1 MPNKLHVIVCE
12 NLIEE
17 VRTAVEEEHFADVE
31 IVPFAAKCGQAA
43 AGSARLNA
51 LVESFRK
58 KNAQVFILGG
68 TCLTG
73 PAKPEGGPFADLRYD
88 VDQCFPL
95 FIGRTA
101 VEELITAGSYL
112 VTSGWVRHWRSALRE
127 WGFDQAQARAFF
139 AETMKRIVLLQTG
152 SNPAAEK
159 EGRAFAEY
167 IGLPLIVQPA
177 GLDLLRLHL
186 RNTVLAWRLGNE
198 RRRTADL
205 AMLSDLSAEL
215 TRVGTEEDA
224 IENIILLFRSLFA
237 PKRILYLP
245 FAYDVPGEWITVPG
259 GERVDPEDLARLRG
273 ISGEY
278 AVLET
283 GDGFGLRIS
292 HRGETLGLI
301 EVRGFA
307 FPAHRDHYL
316 DLALTV
322 SHIAGLAIANAR
334 AYQSIREERDRAEK
348 YLKLAEKSVRERELL
363 LKEVN
368 HRIKNNFQMLAG
380 MLRLQSANLRDP
392 DALAIC
398 REMQGRIK
406 SIAFVH
412 ERLYKSSDLA
422 AVDFSRYIGQ
432 IIKELSEAFRD
443 QAARIHVSTEVEE
456 IGLNINTS
464 IPLGLIINELI
475 ANAFKHAFPGDRA
488 GNIQVVLR
496 ALPEE
501 SFRLEVRDDGVG
513 LPPGFEI
520 GKSDTL
526 GLQLVAMM
534 AEQLDAIVEAERD
547 GGTVFRVVFRERGR
561 DGETKS

>member
-12 NLIEE
+12 ILIEE
-17 VRTAVEEEHFADVE
+17 ARAAVAEERFTDVE

-51 LVESFRK
+51 LVKSFRER
-58 KNAQVFILGG
+58 NAQVFILGG
-68 TCLTG
+68 MCMTG
-73 PAKPEGGPFADLRYD
+73 PAKPGGGDSTKLEYD

-101 VEELITAGSYL
+101 VEGFIRAGSYL
-112 VTSGWVRHWRSALRE
+112 VTSGWVRHWRSALKE

-139 AETMKRIVLLQTG
+139 TETMKQIVLLNTG
-152 SNPAAEK
+152 SNPAAET

-167 IGLPLIVQPA
+167 VGLPLIVHPA
-177 GLDLLRLHL
+177 GLDLLRIHL
-186 RNTVLAWRLGNE
+186 RNAVLEWRLGNE

-215 TRVGTEEDA
+215 TRIGTEEDA
-224 IENIILLFRSLFA
+224 IGNIILLFRSLFA

-245 FAYDVPGEWITVPG
+245 VVYDVPGGMITVPE
-259 GERVDPEDLARLRG
+259 GETVDPGDFARLQAV
-273 ISGEY
+273 SGEY
-278 AVLET
+278 AVLDS

-292 HRGETLGLI
+292 HRGETLGLL

-307 FPAHRDHYL
+307 FPVHRDRYL
-316 DLALTV
+316 NLALTV

-334 AYQSIREERDRAEK
+334 AYQTIQEERDRTQT

-363 LKEVN
+363 LREVN

-380 MLRLQSANLRDP
+380 MIRLQSANLRDP
-392 DALAIC
+392 DALAVC

-412 ERLYKSSDLA
+412 ERLYESSDLA

-432 IIKELSEAFRD
+432 IIKELSETFRD
-443 QAARIHVSTEVEE
+443 EAAHIRVSTEVEE
-456 IGLNINTS
+456 IRLNINTS

-475 ANAFKHAFPGDRA
+475 ANAFKHAFPGGRA
-488 GNIQVVLR
+488 GNVHVALR
-496 ALPEE
+496 ALPEGRLE
-501 SFRLEVRDDGVG
+501 LEVRDDGVG

-520 GKSDTL
+520 GKMETL

-534 AEQLDAIVEAERD
+534 AEQLDGTVEAGRN
-547 GGTVFRVVFRERGR
+547 GGTVFRVVFRERVR